1 MSRTVRSFVVFLLS
15 LSVVSFA
22 SSQPTQALGPLT
34 VPSFT
39 VTRGA
44 NPYLARLNFTADARA
59 RYVVHVYF
67 SNDNFV
73 TQYRVNSD
81 YVPGTDVSNIVSS
94 PTADCV
100 AAIDPVQN
108 TDIYSPYPQS
118 YCRLTATFK
127 YTVRFSLLVIERST
141 QNELSE
147 SAKSDPVGFLQGAGS
162 GVVAGYGN
170 RQDGVEGLNIQTYS
184 SSSAGVS
191 KAILGFRRSDDYS
204 VISSYSRDLTAN
216 SGSPGF
222 STSLVGGYSYKFDIK
237 YFGGVSGNTKW
248 FDSEFKPFTTT
259 GFYVQRAS
267 QPVSNVI
274 ATPTVDGK
282 INVRWTNP
290 TEGNLPATSMVY
302 VSTDKVTITRAVES
316 LVTYPANSV
325 TLSATSVGNI
335 NTPFEPGTKYYIN
348 IRSLMSS
355 PDSNAAQVWTT
366 QAVTVQ
372 MAPGSPNATY
382 TPADKRINVAW
393 EEPLFTGGVSPTG
406 YEIQASSDG
415 TTWTSATFAGSA
427 RNGFIDGL
435 TNGTQYTVR
444 LRAIN
449 LAGPGTWDSSTST
462 PIGVPTAAT
471 EAVTSISSTSARIA
485 MSLNAQGD
493 NVRVWLEYKL
503 GDGVANEFDLGNT
516 NSSAFNGATTL
527 TNLLPGRLYRVR
539 AKVQASDGNY
549 YYGFWKSFTTTPNAA
564 LNAVATSTATSIT
577 AAWDTPEVVPTVLKY
592 DVWAERNGVVVGMG
606 CAAVLRSGN
615 RGTCEVAGLE
625 PGILYDIR
633 ISVTPTGG
641 DYGNAT
647 SLLTKNAISTKR
659 LQIIQDKSGL
669 MPKLYVGIP
678 SPALTTYFSA
688 DSGLGI
694 SVASTTSTKC
704 LIESGLKLSVRAA
717 GTCTLT
723 ISQAGNSVFGPAETK
738 TVSLTVAATQS
749 ITFSFASMSSPKVGA
764 TPIDIS
770 SYASA
775 SSGLTV
781 SFQSSTSEVC
791 TIDGVLLTPVSTGE
805 CEVIAIQVGDESYMS
820 APQKTASFFVV
831 KGDQASLSITNE
843 TGPFNQPLTLRTS
856 GGSGSGV
863 VTFEINPSGNTSN
876 CQMTATGVKAMMPG
890 NCIVQ
895 ATKATDANYMVQYSS
910 YETLVF
916 TKANQTIT
924 FVQIPDTLEGVT
936 INPTV
941 STSSGLTVSLQSL
954 TSSVC
959 TISSGSISLDHA
971 GTCSIKASQSGNTSF
986 NAATD
991 VTVTFESNSKASP
1004 QTGQLLYDRTRTY
1017 YIGDTIDFS
1026 VANSINGQE
1035 SEIPGTFSWLAETPG
1050 ILQFDSQ
1057 VPGRATVIGRPSSG
1071 GMLQVMYRFTPSAG
1085 YIATHNPVLGP
1096 AALQIALT
1104 PQQPALASQ
1113 TVVYNEPAQFLVSN
1127 LSGTGQLSYGFSPL
1141 DSNMQN
1147 TSVRNSK
1154 CTIDGTVVTRSEPGT
1169 CVVRATIASDSQYA
1183 AGDVVR
1189 EFVFTKKPQEIIF
1202 VNIWALDDASY
1213 ATRSTTYDINTLM
1226 TSSEGLTVDITTPS
1240 SACSITSG
1248 VLTVITAGEC
1258 VIKFTQSGTDTVE
1271 AIEEAYFVFE
1281 IDKANQSDVSL
1292 TASTTTFRT
1301 PLALEASGGNGNG
1314 SFSFV
1319 ATDGAASGCRVV
1331 DGSLLSDT
1339 AGTCLVQVS
1348 KAEDANFAL
1357 QTSSPEVV
1365 TIEKASHTLS
1375 FSFGSLPAKGVGSA
1389 PFSVAP
1395 YGQMSSGQTPTFVSG
1410 SPSICTVSG
1419 TTLTIVSAGQCIV
1432 DADFSENESY
1442 LAVSTVTRYFSV
1454 ESTAP
1459 VAVVPEATVSE
1470 PRNVSLTRGGS
1481 KSLVASWAAPISGQS
1496 TITTYVATLSPGG
1509 KRCSVSV
1516 ATCTFTGLNAT
1527 LSYKVSVVA
1536 VSATMTSQEGASSG
1550 IMPNIQ
1556 MKPKGKTNLRTMIVA
1571 PSKGKQKWSVKGGC
1585 KVSGQMFVAAAKPAT
1600 CTLTLVTD
1608 KYKTSPKS
1616 TLKVSVQIK
1625 K

>member
-15 LSVVSFA
+15 LSVVSFV
-22 SSQPTQALGPLT
+22 SPQVTQALAPLS
-34 VPSFT
+34 VPTFT

-67 SNDNFV
+67 SGDNFV
-73 TQYRVNSD
+73 TQYLVNSD
-81 YVPGTDVSNIVSS
+81 YVPGTDVSNIVAS
-94 PTADCV
+94 PTAEC
-100 AAIDPVQN
+100 ASAIDPVQN
-108 TDIYSPYPQS
+108 TDIWSPYPQL
-118 YCRLTATFK
+118 YCRLTGVFK
-127 YTVRFSLLVIERST
+127 QTVRFSLLVVERST
-141 QNELSE
+141 QNELPE
-147 SAKSDPVGFLQGAGS
+147 SAKSDPVGFLQGTSS
-162 GVVAGYGN
+162 GGVSGYGN
-170 RQDGVEGLNIQTYS
+170 RQDGVEGLNIQTGS
-184 SSSAGVS
+184 GVGVS
-191 KAILGFRRSDDYS
+191 KVVVGFRRSDNYS
-204 VISSYSRDLTAN
+204 VISSYSKELTAN
-216 SGSPGF
+216 SGYPGF
-222 STSLVGGYSYKFDIK
+222 STPLVGGYSYKFDVK

-248 FDSEFKPFTTT
+248 FDSEFKTFTTT
-259 GFYVQRAS
+259 GFYVHRAS
-267 QPVSNVI
+267 EPVSNVI
-274 ATPTVDGK
+274 ATPTADGK

-316 LVTYPANSV
+316 LVTFPTNSV

-335 NTPFEPGTKYYIN
+335 NTPFDPGTKYFIL

-355 PDSNAAQVWTT
+355 PDSNPSQVWTT

-382 TPADKRINVAW
+382 TAADQRINVAW

-427 RNGFIDGL
+427 RNGSIDGL

-449 LAGPGTWDSSTST
+449 LAGPGTWDSSTAT
-462 PIGVPTAAT
+462 PIGIPTAAT

-493 NVRVWLEYKL
+493 NVKVWLEYKL
-503 GDGVANEFDLGNT
+503 GDGVATAFDLGNT
-516 NSSAFNGATTL
+516 NSSTFNGATTL

-539 AKVQASDGNY
+539 AKAQASDDNF
-549 YYGFWKSFTTTPNAA
+549 YYGFWKSFTTTPSAA
-564 LNAVATSTATSIT
+564 SNVVVTSTATSAT
-577 AAWDTPEVVPTVLKY
+577 VAWDTPEVVPTVLKY
-592 DVWAERNGVVVGMG
+592 DVWAERNGVIVGMG

-615 RGTCEVAGLE
+615 RGTCAVAGLE

-647 SLLTKNAISTKR
+647 SLLTKNAITTKR

-678 SPALTTYFSA
+678 NPSLTTYFSA
-688 DSGLGI
+688 DSGLAI

-704 LIESGLKLSVRAA
+704 LIDSGLKLSVRAA

-749 ITFSFASMSSPKVGA
+749 ITFSFGTMSSPKVGA

-781 SFQSSTSEVC
+781 SFQSTNSEVC
-791 TIDGVLLTPVSTGE
+791 TIDGAILTPVSTGE
-805 CEVIAIQVGDESYMS
+805 CEVIAIQVGDDSYMG
-820 APQKTASFFVV
+820 APQESDSFFVV
-831 KGDQASLSITNE
+831 KGDQATLSITNA
-843 TGPFNQPLTLRTS
+843 TGPFNQPLTLRTT
-856 GGSGSGV
+856 GGSGTGV
-863 VTFEINPSGNTSN
+863 VTYAINPSGNTSN

-890 NCIVQ
+890 DCIVQ

-941 STSSGLTVSLQSL
+941 SSSSGLTVSLQSL

-959 TISSGSISLDHA
+959 TISNGSISLDHA
-971 GTCSIKASQSGNTSF
+971 GTCSVKASQSGNTSF

-1004 QTGQLLYDRTRTY
+1004 QTGQLLYDRSRTY

-1035 SEIPGTFSWLAETPG
+1035 SEIPGTFSWLAETSG

-1057 VPGRATVIGRPSSG
+1057 VPGRATIIGRPSSG

-1127 LSGTGQLSYGFSPL
+1127 LSGTGQLFYGFSPL

-1154 CTIDGTVVTRSEPGT
+1154 CTIDGTVVTRSEPGS

-1183 AGDVVR
+1183 AGDVIR
-1189 EFVFTKKPQEIIF
+1189 EFVFTKKPQEIVF

-1226 TSSEGLTVDITTPS
+1226 TSSEGLAVDITTPS

-1258 VIKFTQSGTDTVE
+1258 VIKFTQAGTDTVE

-1301 PLALEASGGNGNG
+1301 PLALAASGGNGNG

-1331 DGSLLSDT
+1331 NGSLLSDT
-1339 AGTCLVQVS
+1339 AGTCLVQIS
-1348 KAEDANFAL
+1348 KAEDTNFAVH
-1357 QTSSPEVV
+1357 TSSPEVV

-1395 YGQMSSGQTPTFVSG
+1395 YGQLSSGQTPTFATG

-1419 TTLTIVSAGQCIV
+1419 TTLTIISAGQCII

-1454 ESTAP
+1454 GSTVP
-1459 VAVVPEATVSE
+1459 VSVVPEANVSE

-1481 KSLVASWAAPISGQS
+1481 KSLVASWSAPASGQS

-1516 ATCTFTGLNAT
+1516 TTCTFTGLNAT

-1550 IMPNIQ
+1550 MIPNIQ
-1556 MKPKGKTNLRTMIVA
+1556 MKPNGKTNLRTMIVA

-1585 KVSGQMFVAAAKPAT
+1585 KVSGQMFIAATKAAT